1 MAELKA
7 YLVLFFSDCKIKLA
21 RAMEFRA
28 DFISGIFISLVFS
41 GMAPLFQFFI
51 YSKTNG
57 YPGWNLEQIILFQ
70 AVFLLWSGISDMLFG
85 NVRTLVETT
94 MHFGLLDRLLVL
106 PYSSIGII
114 LTRGFNYKGIGT
126 TIAGIIALVFAIVH
140 LPGIFLW
147 WYILQ
152 FLFFFIMGMVLSISL
167 LIIFCTI
174 ALRIIN
180 VMKLKDLMDRVMF
193 FGSFPAEIYSGLI
206 RFMYLT
212 AIPIGIWI
220 YYPAQALLGR
230 LNIYAIY
237 GSLICM
243 ALFFMSKKMW
253 NHQVKKYISAGG

>member
-1 MAELKA
+1 MKGFKT
-7 YLVLFFSDCKIKLA
+7 YLVLFFCDCKIKLA

-28 DFISGIFISLVFS
+28 DFFSGIFISLIFS

-70 AVFLLWSGISDMLFG
+70 AVFLLWTGISDLLFG
-85 NVRTLVETT
+85 NVRVYIESTIQS
-94 MHFGLLDRLLVL
+94 GLMDRLLVL

-126 TIAGIIALVFAIVH
+126 ALAGMVALVIAIIH
-140 LPGIFLW
+140 LPVKFHW
-147 WYILQ
+147 WYLLQ
-152 FLFFFIMGMVLSISL
+152 FLFFFIIGILLTVSL

-174 ALRIIN
+174 ALRIIY
-180 VMKLKDLMDRVMF
+180 VMRLKEVMDRVMF

-206 RFMYLT
+206 RFVYLT

-230 LNIYAIY
+230 LDIYAIY
-237 GSLICM
+237 GALISV
-243 ALFFMSKKMW
+243 ALFFISKTLW
-253 NHQVKKYISAGG
+253 NFQVKKYISAGG